1 MSMTT
6 LDGCLA
12 MIFNKWKKRAY
23 EGRAENEIL
32 QAALNSYRK
41 EVEGLHRTNGNPICT
56 QILSLKLEA
65 EMANNKPT
73 KLYLSPEK
81 QRDLYASVGKHLS
94 YAFQG
99 ERSMTMIYGLQVY
112 TTQYNM
118 RVE

>member
-1 MSMTT
+1 
-6 LDGCLA
+6 

-23 EGRAENEIL
+23 AERE
-32 QAALNSYRK
+32 LNGFLEEDLINCKNQIENLYK
-41 EVEGLHRTNGNPICT
+41 IFKIMEDNPVCR
-56 QILSLKLEA
+56 QIIQLKLEA
-65 EMANNKPT
+65 EMSNKEPT

-81 QRDLYASVGKHLS
+81 QSDLYNSVGKHLS

-99 ERSMTMIYGLQVY
+99 EGSMTMIYGLQVY

>member
-1 MSMTT
+1 
-6 LDGCLA
+6 

-23 EGRAENEIL
+23 AESEKNEIL
-32 QAALNSYRK
+32 QSALNSSRK
-41 EVEGLHRTNGNPICT
+41 ETESLYRTIRVMNGNPICT

-81 QRDLYASVGKHLS
+81 QRDLYNSVGKHLS

-99 ERSMTMIYGLQVY
+99 EGSMTMIYGLQVY